1 MKQTDFAIL
10 LHRISYSE
18 SSLIVS
24 YYTKSRG
31 IQKFLYQGG
40 KKKASALFPL
50 NICEIVYYQRLDSE
64 LGKLTEVQSV
74 LNLDGILTHPVK
86 STIAFFIA
94 DILKQTLQ
102 TNQSEEQLFEFLCS
116 EIQLLNSQDQLTL
129 FPIHFLAKYT
139 EFIGIAP
146 QIIENPRY
154 FNLMEG
160 EFHSDFRPGELEI
173 DPILCAQ
180 LLAVFEHQDPDKKY
194 RKELFDIL
202 LHYYK
207 IHTPKFD
214 ISQSLQ
220 VISEILYD

>member
-1 MKQTDFAIL
+1 LKQTDLAIL

-18 SSLIVS
+18 SSVIVS

-50 NICEIVYYQRLDSE
+50 NICEIVYYQRIDSE
-64 LGKLTEVQSV
+64 LGKLTEVQS
-74 LNLDGILTHPVK
+74 LSNLDGILTHPIK
-86 STIAFFIA
+86 STIAFFVA
-94 DILKQTLQ
+94 DILKQTLK

-116 EIQLLNSQDQLTL
+116 EIELLNAQEQLSL
-129 FPIHFLAKYT
+129 FPIQFLAKYT

-146 QIIENPRY
+146 QLIENPRY

-160 EFHSDFRPGELEI
+160 EFHSDYRWGEVEI

-180 LLAVFEHQDPDKKY
+180 LLAVFENKNPDKKY
-194 RKELFDIL
+194 RKELFQIL
-202 LHYYK
+202 IHYYK
-207 IHTPKFD
+207 IHTPRFD

-220 VISEILYD
+220 IIEEVLYN